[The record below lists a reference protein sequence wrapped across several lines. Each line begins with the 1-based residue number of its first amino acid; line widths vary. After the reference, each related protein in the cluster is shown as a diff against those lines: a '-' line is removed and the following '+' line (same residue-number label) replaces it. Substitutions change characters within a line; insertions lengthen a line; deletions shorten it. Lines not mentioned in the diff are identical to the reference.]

1 MILDRK
7 LMPSIGIETNGVV
20 KYHPLGTFYSDEWQ
34 INQDS
39 QWVKCSAV
47 DRLMRLQKKI
57 YVGFPLTENASLY
70 DIAVDILLKIGETA
84 NTIVISKDLQ
94 SVIVPMAFLP
104 KGTAWDA
111 LQEIANA
118 GLCKIYV
125 DREDKINVR
134 SEKETKTKT
143 ALADELTRQFERQV
157 AHYTFKAKGSGKSG
171 LLSVTRCG

>member
-1 MILDRK
+1 
-7 LMPSIGIETNGVV
+7 
-20 KYHPLGTFYSDEWQ
+20 
-34 INQDS
+34 
-39 QWVKCSAV
+39 
-47 DRLMRLQKKI
+47 MRLQKKT

-143 ALADELTRQFERQV
+143 AIQIDKSNMFTYSSSVSLTEFANRISVEYCDVSLSDDTVEAVSVELNIEPNASLELTLDYNTEV
-157 AHYTFKAKGSGKSG
+157 AYPAIETDNLK
-171 LLSVTRCG
+171 